1 MVFEMG
7 TLVPNSQAEE
17 SRLVR
22 LYMELT
28 GLDESAA
35 RSVFM
40 HVCSGDSGTDRMT
53 RLNQLESQADTQ
65 PASSFVDLSQRAT
78 TVALIF
84 AALLG
89 SSCGTFAADPGA
101 PPGQPIG
108 AGTGGASSDADLRA
122 ARSTAKRHEPKVDE
136 QTVKRLL
143 EQPLS
148 LADALNLALHHSPD
162 ILRAQRDLQSVQGLA
177 VETRAIVLPTVGITG
192 SYTPVQRTD
201 VDIIAPPGTGFN
213 LGTPQNWSSQVKLVQ
228 SLYEG
233 GRMLSSV
240 RVARLLRQ
248 QSWLNYQ
255 TALADTVLALQLAY
269 NDVLLAEQQITV
281 QEASVELL
289 TNELKDNQRR
299 YEAGTVPR
307 FNVLRAEVELANAR
321 PRLITARNN
330 YRIAKNNLANLMGF
344 SLPRETLEDI
354 PLKLSG
360 KLEAEPYELDLPN
373 GIGEALERRTELG
386 ALTKSEALRKED
398 LVSARSGYK
407 PRLQGYVG
415 YDVHNSILTQD
426 LNADLHGW
434 IAGVQMT
441 WNIFDGLRTQGRVQ
455 QASAQYERAEVDVD
469 DMTRR
474 IELEVRTA
482 YSNFIQA
489 REVLESQKKVQEE
502 AEESLRLARARSE
515 AGTGTQLDVLGAQTA
530 LTEARTTQ
538 IQALHDYA
546 AARARLQRAL
556 GENVPSE
563 YSTAKNAENTKN

>member
-1 MVFEMG
+1 MS
-7 TLVPNSQAEE
+7 TDDT
-17 SRLVR
+17 SRVISP
-22 LYMELT
+22 E
-28 GLDESAA
+28 
-35 RSVFM
+35 
-40 HVCSGDSGTDRMT
+40 
-53 RLNQLESQADTQ
+53 Q
-65 PASSFVDLSQRAT
+65 
-78 TVALIF
+78 
-84 AALLG
+84 G
-89 SSCGTFAADPGA
+89 S
-101 PPGQPIG
+101 G
-108 AGTGGASSDADLRA
+108 AGRTIALERE
-122 ARSTAKRHEPKVDE
+122 RKVDE
-136 QTVKRLL
+136 QSTRRLL
-143 EQPLS
+143 KQPLS

-162 ILRAQRDLQSVQGLA
+162 ILRAQRDLQSAQGLA

-192 SYTPVQRTD
+192 SYNPVQRSD
-201 VDIIAPPGTGFN
+201 VDIIEAPGVGFS
-213 LGTPQNWSSQVKLVQ
+213 LGTPQNWSTQVKLVQ

-233 GRMLSSV
+233 GRMVSSV

-255 TALADTVLALQLAY
+255 TVLAETVLAVQLAY
-269 NDVLLAEQQITV
+269 DDVLLAEQQITV
-281 QEASVELL
+281 QEASVQLL

-330 YRIAKNNLANLMGF
+330 YRISKNNLANLMGLN
-344 SLPRETLEDI
+344 LPRETVEDI
-354 PLKLSG
+354 PLQLSG
-360 KLEAEPYELDLPN
+360 KLEAEPYELDLQN
-373 GIGEALERRTELG
+373 GIGQAMERRTELG
-386 ALTKSEALRKED
+386 SLTKAQALRKED

-415 YDVHNSILTQD
+415 YEVHNSILTQD

-434 IAGVQMT
+434 VAGLQLT
-441 WNIFDGLRTQGRVQ
+441 WNIFDGMRTQGRIQ
-455 QASAQYERAEVDVD
+455 QAAAQYGRAEVDVD

-474 IELEVRTA
+474 IELDVRTA

-502 AEESLRLARARSE
+502 AEESLRLARARTE

-546 AARARLQRAL
+546 AARARLQRAV

-563 YSTAKNAENTKN
+563 YSTAKNAARPSRNR